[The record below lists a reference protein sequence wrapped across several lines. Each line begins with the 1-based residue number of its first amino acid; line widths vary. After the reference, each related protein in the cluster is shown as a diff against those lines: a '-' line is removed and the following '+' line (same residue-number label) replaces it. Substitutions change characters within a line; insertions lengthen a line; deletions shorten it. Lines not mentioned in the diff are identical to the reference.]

1 MSQWRI
7 ETSADFDR
15 SLRKLDKTV
24 ARRVVDYL
32 EDLLTLEDPRQRG
45 KGLTADLRGYWRY
58 RVGDYRVVAKIEDT
72 RMVIMAVVVGN
83 RSGVFD

>member
-24 ARRVVDYL
+24 ARRIVDYL

-72 RMVIMAVVVGN
+72 CLVIIALDVAH
-83 RSGVFD
+83 RSRVYD

>member
-72 RMVIMAVVVGN
+72 RLVIIALDVAH
-83 RSGVFD
+83 RSRVFD

>member
-1 MSQWRI
+1 MSPWRI

-72 RMVIMAVVVGN
+72 RLVIIALDVAH
-83 RSGVFD
+83 RSRVYD